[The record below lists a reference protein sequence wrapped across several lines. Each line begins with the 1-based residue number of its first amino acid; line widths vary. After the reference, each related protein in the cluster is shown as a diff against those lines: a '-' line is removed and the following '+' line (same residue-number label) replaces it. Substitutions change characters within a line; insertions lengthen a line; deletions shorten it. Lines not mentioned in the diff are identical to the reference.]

1 MVQAGYGINSNDFLM
16 LHWLL
21 IVGSI
26 YLSILLFLAW
36 RSRRLIRSRED
47 FLMAGSNIGLVL
59 GFMTFAA
66 TLFSTFTLMGMP
78 DFSRTHGIG
87 AWIFL
92 AFSDAGM
99 VFLIVWFGFRLRRVV
114 AGKGFSGMSGLLRDC
129 YRLRWAGYLYFT
141 GVFIFL
147 IPYVAIQ
154 IRGVAVF
161 LVQAFP
167 TSLPI
172 WAWSLIIV
180 VVMLLYSELG
190 GLKAIIYADFMQ
202 GTLLLIVVWVIA
214 VTCLDA
220 AGGWSSMFDQV
231 EKADPG
237 LLSTPGPVGLLNAQ
251 FLIAS
256 FLAILMIPV
265 TQPQLSTRLVIMK
278 DNRAMYRMAVAVGTF
293 AMMVIFPTILIGL
306 YGAIR
311 YPDAS
316 MGDFLGHVLLSDQ
329 LGFIASAAI
338 IGLFAAA
345 MSTSDSQLFALGNEL
360 RGLLPG
366 RKGESLT
373 AIRLA
378 VISFAIAALV
388 FSLFSSDQLVL
399 LARVSFAG
407 TAMMG
412 PMVILGIYSK
422 RPQGSFMIIVTSMG
436 ILLFLLSEAGVLPSA
451 WGPFRA
457 DLFLMGFL
465 TLCALV
471 NHLVK
476 R

>member
-1 MVQAGYGINSNDFLM
+1 M
-16 LHWLL
+16 LTWLI

-26 YLSILLFLAW
+26 YISILFYLSY
-36 RSRRLIRSRED
+36 RSRRMIRSNND
-47 FLMAGSNIGLVL
+47 FLLAGSNIGLLL

-78 DFSRTHGIG
+78 DFSRNHGIG

-99 VFLIVWFGFRLRRVV
+99 VFLIVWFGYRLRKTVSS
-114 AGKGFSGMSGLLRDC
+114 KGFSGMSALLQDC
-129 YRLRWAGYLYFT
+129 YQNRWAGYIYFS
-141 GVFIFL
+141 GVFLFL
-147 IPYVAIQ
+147 VPYVAIQ
-154 IRGVAVF
+154 IRGVAMF

-167 TSLPI
+167 QSMPI
-172 WAWSLIIV
+172 WGWSLIIV
-180 VVMLLYSELG
+180 LVMLVYSELG

-202 GTLLLIVVWVIA
+202 GTLLLVVVWVIA
-214 VTCLDA
+214 LTCMNAL
-220 AGGWSSMFDQV
+220 GGWSELFQKT
-231 EKADPG
+231 EIANPE
-237 LLSTPGPVGLLNAQ
+237 LLSTPGPKGLLNAQ

-278 DNRAMYRMAVAVGTF
+278 DTKSMYRMAVAVGTF
-293 AMMVIFPTILIGL
+293 AMLVIFPTIIIGL

-316 MGDFLGHVLLSDQ
+316 MAEFLGQVLIHDQ
-329 LGFIASAAI
+329 TGFIASAAV

-360 RGLLPG
+360 RGLIS
-366 RKGESLT
+366 KKENESLRP
-373 AIRLA
+373 IRLA
-378 VISFAIAALV
+378 IISFALAALV
-388 FSLFSSDQLVL
+388 FSLLSSDQLVL

-412 PMVILGIYSK
+412 PLVILGIFSRK
-422 RPQGSFMIIVTSMG
+422 PQGIFMIVMSGFGLLVFILSQAG
-436 ILLFLLSEAGVLPSA
+436 ILPGNVGPLRMDLL
-451 WGPFRA
+451 
-457 DLFLMGFL
+457 LMIML
-465 TLCALV
+465 TVCALT
-471 NHLVK
+471 NYFI
-476 R
+476 RRY

>member
-1 MVQAGYGINSNDFLM
+1 M
-16 LHWLL
+16 LTWLI

-26 YLSILLFLAW
+26 YISILFYLSY
-36 RSRRLIRSRED
+36 RSRRMIRSNND
-47 FLMAGSNIGLVL
+47 FLLAGSNIGLLL

-78 DFSRTHGIG
+78 DFSKNHGIG

-99 VFLIVWFGFRLRRVV
+99 VFLIVWFGYRLRKTVSS
-114 AGKGFSGMSGLLRDC
+114 KGFSGMSALLQDC
-129 YRLRWAGYLYFT
+129 YRNRWAGYIYFT
-141 GVFIFL
+141 GVFLFL

-154 IRGVAVF
+154 IRGVAMF

-167 TSLPI
+167 QSMPI
-172 WAWSLIIV
+172 WGWSLIIV
-180 VVMLLYSELG
+180 VVMLVYSELG

-202 GTLLLIVVWVIA
+202 GTLLLLVVWVIA
-214 VTCLDA
+214 LTCMNA
-220 AGGWSSMFDQV
+220 VGGWSELFQKTEMANP
-231 EKADPG
+231 E
-237 LLSTPGPVGLLNAQ
+237 LLSTPGPKGLLNVQ

-278 DNRAMYRMAVAVGTF
+278 DMKSMYRMAVAVGIF
-293 AMMVIFPTILIGL
+293 AMLVIFPTIIIGF

-316 MGDFLGHVLLSDQ
+316 MAEFLGQVLIHDQ
-329 LGFIASAAI
+329 TGFIASAAI

-360 RGLLPG
+360 RGLIS
-366 RKGESLT
+366 KNENDSLKP
-373 AIRLA
+373 IRLA
-378 VISFAIAALV
+378 IISFALAALV
-388 FSLFSSDQLVL
+388 FSLLSSDQLVL

-412 PMVILGIYSK
+412 PLVILGIFSRK
-422 RPQGSFMIIVTSMG
+422 PQGVFMIVVSGLGLLTF
-436 ILLFLLSEAGVLPSA
+436 ILSQAGVLPGTL
-451 WGPFRA
+451 GPLRM
-457 DLFLMGFL
+457 DLSLMILL
-465 TLCALV
+465 TTCAVSNYLIK
-471 NHLVK
+471 NASN
-476 R
+476 

>member
-1 MVQAGYGINSNDFLM
+1 M
-16 LHWLL
+16 LTWLI

-26 YLSILLFLAW
+26 YISILIYLSF
-36 RSRRLIRSRED
+36 RSRRMIRSNND
-47 FLMAGSNIGLVL
+47 FLLAGSNIGLLL

-78 DFSRTHGIG
+78 DFSRNHGIG

-99 VFLIVWFGFRLRRVV
+99 VFLIVWFGYRLRKTVSS
-114 AGKGFSGMSGLLRDC
+114 KGFSGMSALLQDC
-129 YRLRWAGYLYFT
+129 YRNRWAGYIYFT
-141 GVFIFL
+141 GVFLFL

-154 IRGVAVF
+154 IRGVAMF

-167 TSLPI
+167 QSMPI
-172 WAWSLIIV
+172 WGWSLIIV
-180 VVMLLYSELG
+180 VVMLVYSELG

-202 GTLLLIVVWVIA
+202 GTLLLLVVWVIA
-214 VTCLDA
+214 LTCMNA
-220 AGGWSSMFDQV
+220 VGGWSELFQQT
-231 EKADPG
+231 EIANPE
-237 LLSTPGPVGLLNAQ
+237 LLSTPGPLGLLNAQ

-278 DNRAMYRMAVAVGTF
+278 DMKSMYRMAVAVGIF
-293 AMMVIFPTILIGL
+293 AMLVILPTIIIGF

-316 MGDFLGHVLLSDQ
+316 MAEFLGQVLIHDQ
-329 LGFIASAAI
+329 TGFIASAAI

-360 RGLLPG
+360 RGLIS
-366 RKGESLT
+366 KNENDSLKP
-373 AIRLA
+373 IRLA
-378 VISFAIAALV
+378 IISFALAALV
-388 FSLFSSDQLVL
+388 FSLLSSDQLVL

-412 PMVILGIYSK
+412 PLVILGIFSRK
-422 RPQGSFMIIVTSMG
+422 PQGVFMIVASGLGLLTF
-436 ILLFLLSEAGVLPSA
+436 ILSQAGVLPETL
-451 WGPFRA
+451 GPLRM
-457 DLFLMGFL
+457 DLSLMILL
-465 TLCALV
+465 TTCAVSNYLI
-471 NHLVK
+471 
-476 R
+476 RRY

>member
-1 MVQAGYGINSNDFLM
+1 M
-16 LHWLL
+16 LTWLL
-21 IVGSI
+21 IVGSVYVSI
-26 YLSILLFLAW
+26 LFYLSW
-36 RSRRLIRSRED
+36 RSRRMIRSNSD
-47 FLMAGSNIGLVL
+47 FLLAGSNVGLVL

-99 VFLIVWFGFRLRRVV
+99 VFLIVWFGFRLRKAVSV
-114 AGKGFSGMSGLLRDC
+114 KGFHGMSGLLQDC
-129 YRLRWAGYLYFT
+129 YRNRWAGYIYFA

-147 IPYVAIQ
+147 VPYVAIQ
-154 IRGVAVF
+154 IRGVAMF

-167 TSLPI
+167 GSLPV
-172 WAWSLIIV
+172 WGWSLIIV
-180 VVMLLYSELG
+180 TVMLVYSELG
-190 GLKAIIYADFMQ
+190 GLKAIINADFMQ
-202 GTLLLIVVWVIA
+202 GTLLMVVVWVIA
-214 VTCLDA
+214 LTCLNA
-220 AGGWSSMFDQV
+220 LGGWAEMFNKTEV
-231 EKADPG
+231 LNPE
-237 LLSTPGPVGLLNAQ
+237 LLSTPGPKGLLNSQ

-278 DNRAMYRMAVAVGTF
+278 DTKSMYRMAVAVGTF
-293 AMMVIFPTILIGL
+293 AMLVIFPTIIIGL

-316 MGDFLGHVLLSDQ
+316 MAEFLGQVLIHDQ
-329 LGFIASAAI
+329 SGIVASAAI

-360 RGLLPG
+360 RGLISRKENDSLLPI
-366 RKGESLT
+366 RI
-373 AIRLA
+373 AI
-378 VISFAIAALV
+378 ISFAVAALI
-388 FSLFSSDQLVL
+388 FSLLSSDQLVL

-412 PMVILGIYSK
+412 PLVILGILSK
-422 RPQGSFMIIVTSMG
+422 KPQGIFMIVTSGLGLGAFILSQAG
-436 ILLFLLSEAGVLPSA
+436 IIPDMV
-451 WGPFRA
+451 GPIRI
-457 DLFLMGFL
+457 DLFLMVLLSAFALGNFL
-465 TLCALV
+465 IR
-471 NHLVK
+471 K
-476 R
+476 

>member
-1 MVQAGYGINSNDFLM
+1 M
-16 LHWLL
+16 LTWLI

-26 YLSILLFLAW
+26 YISILIYLSF
-36 RSRRLIRSRED
+36 RSRRMIRSNND
-47 FLMAGSNIGLVL
+47 FLLAGSNIGLLL

-78 DFSRTHGIG
+78 DFSRNHGIG

-99 VFLIVWFGFRLRRVV
+99 VFLIVWFGYRLRKTVSS
-114 AGKGFSGMSGLLRDC
+114 KGFSGMSALLQDC
-129 YRLRWAGYLYFT
+129 YRNRWAGYIYFT
-141 GVFIFL
+141 GVFLFL

-154 IRGVAVF
+154 IRGVAMF

-167 TSLPI
+167 QSMPI
-172 WAWSLIIV
+172 WGWSLIIV
-180 VVMLLYSELG
+180 VVMLVYSELG

-202 GTLLLIVVWVIA
+202 GTLLLLVVWVIA
-214 VTCLDA
+214 LTCMNA
-220 AGGWSSMFDQV
+220 VGGWSELFQKTEMANP
-231 EKADPG
+231 E
-237 LLSTPGPVGLLNAQ
+237 LLSTPGPKGLLNAQ

-278 DNRAMYRMAVAVGTF
+278 DMKSMYRMAVAVGIF
-293 AMMVIFPTILIGL
+293 AMLVILPTIIIGL

-316 MGDFLGHVLLSDQ
+316 MAEFLGQVLIHDQ
-329 LGFIASAAI
+329 TGFIASAAI

-360 RGLLPG
+360 RGLIS
-366 RKGESLT
+366 KNENDSLKP
-373 AIRLA
+373 IRLA
-378 VISFAIAALV
+378 IISFALAALV
-388 FSLFSSDQLVL
+388 FSLLSSDQLVL

-412 PMVILGIYSK
+412 PLVILGIFSRK
-422 RPQGSFMIIVTSMG
+422 PQGVFMIVVSGLGLLTF
-436 ILLFLLSEAGVLPSA
+436 ILSQAGVLPETL
-451 WGPFRA
+451 GPLRM
-457 DLFLMGFL
+457 DLSLMILL
-465 TLCALV
+465 TTCAVSNYLI
-471 NHLVK
+471 
-476 R
+476 RRY

>member
-1 MVQAGYGINSNDFLM
+1 MVT
-16 LHWLL
+16 WLL

-26 YLSILLFLAW
+26 YLMILLFLAW
-36 RSRRLIRSRED
+36 RSKKLIRSRED

-78 DFSRTHGIG
+78 DFSRTHGVG
-87 AWIFL
+87 SWIFL

-99 VFLIVWFGFRLRRVV
+99 VFLIIWFGFRLRSVV
-114 AGKGFSGMSGLLRDC
+114 ARKGFNGMSGLLHSC
-129 YRLRWAGYLYFT
+129 YRNKWAGYVYFA

-154 IRGVAVF
+154 IRGVAIF
-161 LVQAFP
+161 LQQAFQD
-167 TSLPI
+167 SLPI
-172 WAWSLIIV
+172 WGWSLIIV
-180 VVMLLYSELG
+180 VVMLVYSELG

-202 GTLLLIVVWVIA
+202 GTLLLIVVWIIA
-214 VTCLDA
+214 ITCVKM
-220 AGGWSSMFDQV
+220 AGGWDELFTQV
-231 EKADPG
+231 EKTNPE
-237 LLSTPGPVGLLNAQ
+237 LLSTPGPAGLLNSQ

-265 TQPQLSTRLVIMK
+265 TQPQLSTRIVIMK
-278 DNRAMYRMAVAVGTF
+278 DHRSMYRMAVAVGTF
-293 AMMVIFPTILIGL
+293 AMLVIFPTLIIGL

-316 MGDFLGHVLLSDQ
+316 VADFLGQVLLFDQ
-329 LGFIASAAI
+329 QGFIASAAI

-366 RKGESLT
+366 RKDESLKPIRV
-373 AIRLA
+373 AI
-378 VISFAIAALV
+378 ISFALASLL

-407 TAMMG
+407 TAMLG
-412 PMVILGIYSK
+412 PMVMLGIYATK
-422 RPQGSFMIIVTSMG
+422 PQGIWMVILTAMG
-436 ILLFLLSEAGVLPSA
+436 VLVFILSEAGIFPA
-451 WGPFRA
+451 TIGPFRM
-457 DLFLMGFL
+457 DLFLMMLLSVMAVF
-465 TLCALV
+465 
-471 NHLVK
+471 NFII
-476 R
+476 RR

>member
-1 MVQAGYGINSNDFLM
+1 MLTWLIIVGSVYISILFYLSYRSRRMIRSNNDFL
-16 LHWLL
+16 L
-21 IVGSI
+21 
-26 YLSILLFLAW
+26 
-36 RSRRLIRSRED
+36 
-47 FLMAGSNIGLVL
+47 AGSNIGLLL

-78 DFSRTHGIG
+78 DFSRNHGVG

-99 VFLIVWFGFRLRRVV
+99 VFLIVWFGYKLRKTVS
-114 AGKGFSGMSGLLRDC
+114 AKGFTGMSGLLQEC
-129 YRLRWAGYLYFT
+129 YRNKWAGYIYFT

-147 IPYVAIQ
+147 VPYVAIQ

-167 TSLPI
+167 DSMPV
-172 WAWSLIIV
+172 WGWSLIIV
-180 VVMLLYSELG
+180 VVMLVYSEFG

-202 GTLLLIVVWVIA
+202 GTLLLLVVWVIA
-214 VTCLDA
+214 LTCMNTL
-220 AGGWSSMFDQV
+220 GGWTELFQQAESV
-231 EKADPG
+231 NPK
-237 LLSTPGPVGLLNAQ
+237 LLSTPGPKGLLNAQ

-278 DNRAMYRMAVAVGTF
+278 DMKSMYRMAVAVGTF
-293 AMMVIFPTILIGL
+293 AMLVIFPTIIIGL

-316 MGDFLGHVLLSDQ
+316 MADFLGKVLIHDQ
-329 LGFIASAAI
+329 TGLIASAAI

-360 RGLLPG
+360 RGLIS
-366 RKGESLT
+366 KKESDSLT
-373 AIRLA
+373 PIRLA
-378 VISFAIAALV
+378 IICFAAAALI
-388 FSLFSSDQLVL
+388 FSLLSSDQLVL

-412 PMVILGIYSK
+412 PLVLLGIFSRK
-422 RPQGSFMIIVTSMG
+422 PQGVFMIVVSALGLIVFILSQAG
-436 ILLFLLSEAGVLPSA
+436 ILPGMV
-451 WGPFRA
+451 GPFRM
-457 DLFLMGFL
+457 DLFLMIVL
-465 TLCALV
+465 ACSALA
-471 NHLVK
+471 NYLV
-476 R
+476 RNQ